1 MDENLF
7 EKLIESASQAAEIA
21 RGERN
26 PSRTFEVTSGERNP
40 SRTFEVTSDIVH
52 RARNP
57 REHQFVPGEI
67 RRSLSYIGRHTPK
80 LGTRATP
87 T

>member
-21 RGERN
+21 RGERQ
-26 PSRTFEVTSGERNP
+26 SI
-40 SRTFEVTSDIVH
+40 SDFRGDVRH
-52 RARNP
+52 CARNP

-67 RRSLSYIGRHTPK
+67 RRSLSYFGRHTPK